1 MPSKMDVFVVSRSR
15 FERSDTLEDL
25 GNSSKRARLVVP
37 KGQLPQYKDLA
48 SRYDCE
54 LIGCPVDG
62 IALTRQYCGKIAD
75 NDKFVMFD
83 DDLRFYKRIH
93 PEDWRLRYLPDLN
106 LKASLML
113 LDIERT
119 LDDYAHCSI
128 SAREGN
134 NRLPYEGVE
143 CSRPLRVLAYRK
155 DEFVDLEHGR
165 VKIMEDF
172 DVTLQLLR
180 RGFPNMVIA
189 KWAQGQK
196 QTQME
201 GGCSDYRTLELH
213 EKNVKIFAQLHDGY
227 VKLRQKNNKSGGEF
241 GVRLEATIYW
251 QKAYKS
257 YKLSPTT
264 KGVKKPTIG
273 SVLKDTGRL
282 RRSLGR

>member
-15 FERSDTLEDL
+15 FEKSDTLEDL

-48 SRYDCE
+48 NRYDCE

-62 IALTRQYCGKIAD
+62 IALTRQYCGKLAD

-83 DDLRFYKRIH
+83 DDLRFYKRIT

-227 VKLRQKNNKSGGEF
+227 VKLRQKKNKSGGEF
-241 GVRLEATIYW
+241 GHRLEVTVHW
-251 QKAYKS
+251 KKAHESSRDRVKHTP
-257 YKLSPTT
+257 KERGILPRLS
-264 KGVKKPTIG
+264 KPT
-273 SVLKDTGRL
+273 GRPKL
-282 RRSLGR
+282 AKG